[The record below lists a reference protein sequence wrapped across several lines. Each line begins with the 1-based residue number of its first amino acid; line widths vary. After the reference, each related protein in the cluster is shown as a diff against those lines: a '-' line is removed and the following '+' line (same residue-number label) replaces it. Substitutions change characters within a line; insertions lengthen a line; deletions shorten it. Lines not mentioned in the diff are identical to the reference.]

1 MFTSRRFVFHLLCH
15 MTSVTFFMSRY
26 VYDPCFLFYLFFL
39 SGISSTT
46 VKTVKQNGI
55 VVLGLEATFTTF
67 MVSNPNKLCIPVTFL
82 SDIYPVMSESRN
94 HGIFV
99 MVTTCTMFAC
109 KTICQASWK
118 SAFSVNHIMTQSIC
132 VFDFFKITVRTCHF
146 DFTFLCTGRSF
157 DNFFF

>member
-1 MFTSRRFVFHLLCH
+1 MILFYMSLLCYVA
-15 MTSVTFFMSRY
+15 SVTFFVCRY
-26 VYDPCFLFYLFFL
+26 VYDPCFLFHLLFFGSV
-39 SGISSTT
+39 SGVTFQD
-46 VKTVKQNGI
+46 VKSNYI
-55 VVLGLEATFTTF
+55 IVLGLETTFTTF
-67 MVSNPNKLCIPVTFL
+67 VVCYPYFLNIPVTFF
-82 SDIYPVMSESRN
+82 SDICPVMSESRN